1 MRVSDLKVELEK
13 RGLPTSGVK
22 ALLVERL
29 QKQLEEDGQDP
40 EVFDFSSA
48 EDGQKLEGDEV
59 AADMGSINEM
69 THETEED
76 RQSR

>member
-1 MRVSDLKVELEK
+1 MADINPERKLKDLRVSDLKVELEK

-48 EDGQKLEGDEV
+48 EDGQVG
-59 AADMGSINEM
+59 
-69 THETEED
+69 
-76 RQSR
+76 R